1 MQLIGFI
8 LLISQ
13 QKKISPKNIDNSK
26 IKKNESEINLIKIGS
41 VEISDHT
48 FEMGAM
54 LNRFSTDIAK
64 GVSPVTVGRGDWRK
78 LSKDNF
84 RMRNACRKYSLNIFE
99 VPQWRG
105 LTRRFPDGNLL
116 QFALRCGN
124 GKHPR
129 ER

>member
-64 GVSPVTVGRGDWRK
+64 GVSPVNVGRGDWRK

-84 RMRNACRKYSLNIFE
+84 RLCHS
-99 VPQWRG
+99 G
-105 LTRRFPDGNLL
+105 GD
-116 QFALRCGN
+116 
-124 GKHPR
+124 
-129 ER
+129 